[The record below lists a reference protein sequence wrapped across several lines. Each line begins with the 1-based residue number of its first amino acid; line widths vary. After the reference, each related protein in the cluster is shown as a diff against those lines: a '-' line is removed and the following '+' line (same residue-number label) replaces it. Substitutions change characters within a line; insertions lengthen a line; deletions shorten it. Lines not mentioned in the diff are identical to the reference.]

1 MLIDYLM
8 EKEIIRLQVEIK
20 TKLTNILNPLTNS
33 RRSVSKRSAN
43 IKPIFQDYT
52 THGAIYD
59 MKVYT
64 LEYKEFLEFM
74 NSEFFKNNSSYE
86 QNSGD
91 ILTFHCYNPDPLHQ
105 AELQKITEI
114 YKENFISPLENSTR
128 SHFTNTKGQKYP
140 NFIEDLLLKTRKI
153 VYEKAEKEIG
163 IGNIQEQTDS
173 EFVNT
178 ITKRVEGLNKCSAN
192 DKSDP
197 DRVEYYKEEY
207 DVESKY
213 FTEPEMLTLSN
224 TNPTKFIEDFCKN
237 IKWGSKSLKY
247 YKEDTDD
254 FEDFKKF
261 VMKNQFENFF
271 LKTIFPRNC
280 FDDKDEIN
288 WVELEKLYKDPTH
301 YHRQF
306 FFGFGEDISAF
317 KPFKKVYEVMNMNFG
332 NLKNC
337 SELINWTIFL
347 NFFYTKCA
355 IALGTQIPSSIRMIL
370 PKKDFTIKKLDS
382 RHNKQN
388 YLVNIRGTRQVS
400 GLFTQQSKLKF
411 IGFINIKFVH
421 DQYSNN
427 VSFRNW
433 TLFVF
438 HNPDLTDYT
447 FIDFLTGN
455 GNSYPILTNS
465 MNICNTGSILEH
477 DSITYEELKHFNNV
491 LVKEGLTFYMSEL
504 DQITMFISKVDNLD
518 TDPYYSS
525 LKLAKITLSKDVNPL
540 KSSHRYSR
548 GYSILSGPRKTSQ
561 SGGSI
566 NFKYNQKISIDM
578 NNTVDI
584 GLFNKYLDTTI
595 IIDEFPKKQRYECY
609 KKLYKFLLISADE
622 ITYNFLNTE
631 DTTTKY
637 NIAKYITLDNKLFS
651 PVSYKF
657 YALYEIL
664 KSFNL
669 FSLINNKKSILNIG
683 YNLSVVEILNLYN
696 YKINNVDCIIPNS
709 TENYYKYTTD
719 KWKQYIQNMKTI
731 YNFNLV
737 FHENS
742 NYNLVNNELIENK
755 KYNMIIYTNYFIDK
769 DLYIFENFYNTINIF
784 IGALIGLKYTALDGV
799 FIIHFGNVVYRQTAD
814 IYLILKRYFMES
826 HLYYPKISNLAKNSG
841 IMGVFKGF
849 KGCPDRIILELETI
863 LADLQTLYPN
873 NTQDFNVY
881 DPNLRAK
888 YKILKPMERF
898 NKHHKYISGFL
909 DIPDTDVQS
918 VYREIIDFNNKIY
931 LEKLLFVQKV
941 VYLLT
946 NPEESRKIKTPTP
959 DQITSSILYC
969 KKYDI
974 PYFDKFNSSKIN
986 NFISQNI
993 LSEMYG
999 LHEPI
1004 LYKFK
1009 TPFKTATSLA
1019 AKIILK
1025 PQFSKVDAI
1034 VKSGILKSITTGR
1047 NTIKHTQKTSQRKL
1061 SQKKKAKTAK
1071 TAILKSQSSIGSILR
1086 DMFESK
1092 KSNMTNKAT
1101 RLSRVSHLS
1110 SKFHRGQVSL
1120 MDPIFPSNNQL
1131 VQVGRL
1137 IDSRRD
1143 FSKATKRPG
1152 EKYDPQT
1159 QLYDKL
1165 KDQLRYYK
1173 GKGAY
1178 RNVPN
1183 LDITVQQRLG
1193 DSSISQAWLKMYE
1206 IITDC
1211 ELVPQNQSGTFH
1223 SFHLC
1228 EAPGTFINALNNY
1241 IRTKTQYSGF
1251 EWHAQSLNSKTAKI
1265 GDTFGLIKRHPQR
1278 WDWGPTGT
1286 GDITQVENIRYY
1298 KSQIANRSPV
1308 KLITSDCGLEWGNPK
1323 YEFVAFASYVAIL
1336 DILPKGGTM
1345 IYKILSPID
1354 LPLIWNLIYIT
1365 FTNFKEMYF
1374 FKPVQNAQSREFY
1387 IIAKDYLGT
1396 APDVLDKLL
1405 DIVQKWGKLDS
1416 SGYKSK
1422 WIEELDLFGDS
1433 YPEEFVVQIVRI
1445 SEQLSQNYVSS
1456 IERIIYYMDN
1466 VDQLGDEYK
1475 RHIEKYIQEK
1485 NEDWLR
1491 TYKPR
1496 RLEHKW
1502 VL

>member
-8 EKEIIRLQVEIK
+8 EEEIKRLQVEIK
-20 TKLTNILNPLTNS
+20 TKLTNIIIANPLTNS
-33 RRSVSKRSAN
+33 RKTGIVPQRSR
-43 IKPIFQDYT
+43 ITKPIFKDYT

-64 LEYKEFLEFM
+64 PEYKAFLEFM
-74 NSEFFKNNSSYE
+74 NSEFSINNSSYQ

-91 ILTFHCYNPDPLHQ
+91 ILTFHCYDPSGQ

-153 VYEKAEKEIG
+153 VYEKAEKDIG
-163 IGNIQEQTDS
+163 IGNIQEQTDA
-173 EFVNT
+173 EFINT
-178 ITKRVEGLNKCSAN
+178 IKKRVEGLKRCSTN
-192 DKSDP
+192 DISDA
-197 DRVEYYKEEY
+197 DRAEYYREEH
-207 DVESKY
+207 DAESKY
-213 FTEPEMLTLSN
+213 LTEPEMMTLS
-224 TNPTKFIEDFCKN
+224 TSNPTKFIEEFCKN

-247 YKEDTDD
+247 YKEDKDD
-254 FEDFKKF
+254 FEDFKTF
-261 VMKNQFENFF
+261 VVNNSSETLF

-280 FDDKDEIN
+280 FDNTGNIN
-288 WVELEKLYKDPTH
+288 WDELEQLYKDPRH

-370 PKKDFTIKKLDS
+370 PKKDFTIIKLDS
-382 RHNKQN
+382 THNTPPN
-388 YLVNIRGTRQVS
+388 YIVNIRGTRQVS
-400 GLFTQQSKLKF
+400 GLFTPKSKLKF

-421 DQYSNN
+421 DQNPNN

-438 HNPDLTDYT
+438 HNPDITDYT

-491 LVKEGLTFYMSEL
+491 LVKEGLTFYMSQI
-504 DQITMFISKVDNLD
+504 DNITMFISKVDNLD

-540 KSSHRYSR
+540 KSAHRYSR
-548 GYSILSGPRKTSQ
+548 GYSILSGSRITSQ

-566 NFKYNQKISIDM
+566 NFKYNQKKSIDM
-578 NNTVDI
+578 NNTIDI

-595 IIDEFPKKQRYECY
+595 IIDEFPKKLRYECY
-609 KKLYKFLLISADE
+609 KKIYKFLLISADE

-637 NIAKYITLDNKLFS
+637 NIAKYITLENKLFS

-657 YALYEIL
+657 YSLYEIL

-669 FSLINNKKSILNIG
+669 FKIVNNKNSILNIG

-719 KWKQYIQNMKTI
+719 KWKKYIQNMKTT

-742 NYNLVNNELIENK
+742 NYNLINNELLTNK

-784 IGALIGLKYTALDGV
+784 IGALIGLKYTAPDGV
-799 FIIHFGNVVYRQTAD
+799 FIIHFGNVVYCQTAD

-826 HLYYPKISNLAKNSG
+826 HLYYPEIANLAKNSG
-841 IMGVFKGF
+841 VMGVFKGF
-849 KGCPDRIILELETI
+849 KGCPDKVIMELESI
-863 LADLQTLYPN
+863 LADLQTSYPN

-881 DPNLRAK
+881 EPNLRAK
-888 YKILKPMERF
+888 YKILKPMEPSSKR
-898 NKHHKYISGFL
+898 HKYITGFL
-909 DIPDTDVQS
+909 DIPDTDVES
-918 VYREIIDFNNKIY
+918 VYREIIDFNNKTY

-986 NFISQNI
+986 NFISRNI

-1009 TPFKTATSLA
+1009 TPFKTARDLA
-1019 AKIILK
+1019 TKIILK
-1025 PQFSKVDAI
+1025 PHFSKI
-1034 VKSGILKSITTGR
+1034 HGSSNSSSIHSGILKSITPIGR
-1047 NTIKHTQKTSQRKL
+1047 TRKHTRKTSQK
-1061 SQKKKAKTAK
+1061 K
-1071 TAILKSQSSIGSILR
+1071 TAILKSQLSIGSILR
-1086 DMFESK
+1086 DMFETK
-1092 KSNMTNKAT
+1092 KSNMTTKAT
-1101 RLSRVSHLS
+1101 RISPHRSHISIYRIS

-1159 QLYDKL
+1159 QLYDQL
-1165 KDQLRYYK
+1165 KYQFRYYK
-1173 GKGAY
+1173 GKGTN

-1211 ELVPQNQSGTFH
+1211 ELVPQNQTGTFH

-1251 EWHAQSLNSKTAKI
+1251 EWHAQSLNTKHAKI

-1278 WDWGPTGT
+1278 WDWGATGT

-1298 KSQIANRSPV
+1298 KSQIEKRPPV

-1323 YEFVAFASYVAIL
+1323 YEHVAFASYVAIL

-1354 LPLIWNLIYIT
+1354 VPLIWNLIYMT
-1365 FTNFKEMYF
+1365 FTNFKDMAF

-1387 IIAKDYLGT
+1387 IVAKDYLGT
-1396 APDVLDKLL
+1396 SPDVMDKLL
-1405 DIVQKWGKLDS
+1405 DIVDRWDKIKGIS
-1416 SGYKSK
+1416 
-1422 WIEELDLFGDS
+1422 ELDLFGDS
-1433 YPEEFVVQIVRI
+1433 YPEEFVVQVIKI

-1466 VDQLGDEYK
+1466 MDHLGDEYK

>member
-1 MLIDYLM
+1 MIKLITRNQNNLTTLDNYNSYDNYIKICYELHQNNNLVRNSISNDKKLTGIYNYVNRFPLISRS
-8 EKEIIRLQVEIK
+8 ENRNIAKNIITKYNPLDNEYYNLNEIMINFGILNKITKKDKIFNIGSSIAIVEILQFNK
-20 TKLTNILNPLTNS
+20 YNIDNINCIIPYLDS
-33 RRSVSKRSAN
+33 YSKAN
-43 IKPIFQDYT
+43 
-52 THGAIYD
+52 
-59 MKVYT
+59 
-64 LEYKEFLEFM
+64 
-74 NSEFFKNNSSYE
+74 KNN
-86 QNSGD
+86 
-91 ILTFHCYNPDPLHQ
+91 YNKS
-105 AELQKITEI
+105 KI
-114 YKENFISPLENSTR
+114 S
-128 SHFTNTKGQKYP
+128 
-140 NFIEDLLLKTRKI
+140 
-153 VYEKAEKEIG
+153 
-163 IGNIQEQTDS
+163 
-173 EFVNT
+173 T
-178 ITKRVEGLNKCSAN
+178 ITN
-192 DKSDP
+192 
-197 DRVEYYKEEY
+197 
-207 DVESKY
+207 
-213 FTEPEMLTLSN
+213 
-224 TNPTKFIEDFCKN
+224 
-237 IKWGSKSLKY
+237 
-247 YKEDTDD
+247 
-254 FEDFKKF
+254 
-261 VMKNQFENFF
+261 
-271 LKTIFPRNC
+271 
-280 FDDKDEIN
+280 
-288 WVELEKLYKDPTH
+288 
-301 YHRQF
+301 
-306 FFGFGEDISAF
+306 
-317 KPFKKVYEVMNMNFG
+317 
-332 NLKNC
+332 
-337 SELINWTIFL
+337 
-347 NFFYTKCA
+347 
-355 IALGTQIPSSIRMIL
+355 
-370 PKKDFTIKKLDS
+370 
-382 RHNKQN
+382 
-388 YLVNIRGTRQVS
+388 
-400 GLFTQQSKLKF
+400 
-411 IGFINIKFVH
+411 
-421 DQYSNN
+421 
-427 VSFRNW
+427 
-433 TLFVF
+433 
-438 HNPDLTDYT
+438 
-447 FIDFLTGN
+447 
-455 GNSYPILTNS
+455 
-465 MNICNTGSILEH
+465 
-477 DSITYEELKHFNNV
+477 
-491 LVKEGLTFYMSEL
+491 
-504 DQITMFISKVDNLD
+504 
-518 TDPYYSS
+518 
-525 LKLAKITLSKDVNPL
+525 LAKI
-540 KSSHRYSR
+540 
-548 GYSILSGPRKTSQ
+548 
-561 SGGSI
+561 
-566 NFKYNQKISIDM
+566 
-578 NNTVDI
+578 
-584 GLFNKYLDTTI
+584 
-595 IIDEFPKKQRYECY
+595 
-609 KKLYKFLLISADE
+609 YKF
-622 ITYNFLNTE
+622 
-631 DTTTKY
+631 
-637 NIAKYITLDNKLFS
+637 
-651 PVSYKF
+651 
-657 YALYEIL
+657 
-664 KSFNL
+664 
-669 FSLINNKKSILNIG
+669 
-683 YNLSVVEILNLYN
+683 
-696 YKINNVDCIIPNS
+696 
-709 TENYYKYTTD
+709 
-719 KWKQYIQNMKTI
+719 
-731 YNFNLV
+731 
-737 FHENS
+737 NS
-742 NYNLVNNELIENK
+742 NYYNGSHYELPFINTELYNKNNLVI
-755 KYNMIIYTNYFIDK
+755 YNVADIPDTSINI
-769 DLYIFENFYNTINIF
+769 NINIF
-784 IGALIGLKYTALDGV
+784 IGALIGLKYTILDGV
-799 FIIHFGNVVYRQTAD
+799 FIIHYGNVVYRQTAD
-814 IYLILKRYFMES
+814 IYLILKSYFTES
-826 HLYYPKISNLAKNSG
+826 HLYYPEIANLVHNSG
-841 IMGVFKGF
+841 VIGVFKGF
-849 KGCPDRIILELETI
+849 KGCPDRVIMEMESILEELK
-863 LADLQTLYPN
+863 N
-873 NTQDFNVY
+873 
-881 DPNLRAK
+881 
-888 YKILKPMERF
+888 YKNDKLFKIT
-898 NKHHKYISGFL
+898 GFL
-909 DIPDTDVQS
+909 DIPDADIQS

-946 NPEESRKIKTPTP
+946 NPEEYSKIKTPTP

-1009 TPFKTATSLA
+1009 TPFKTARDLA

-1025 PQFSKVDAI
+1025 PHFSKIHGASSI
-1034 VKSGILKSITTGR
+1034 QSGILKSITPIGKTS
-1047 NTIKHTQKTSQRKL
+1047 KHTQKTSLLKPSRK
-1061 SQKKKAKTAK
+1061 K

-1092 KSNMTNKAT
+1092 NMKKMNKSVK
-1101 RLSRVSHLS
+1101 SIWKSE
-1110 SKFHRGQVSL
+1110 SKTHKSLNRFYRGQVSL

-1193 DSSISQAWLKMYE
+1193 DPSISQAWLKMYE

-1298 KSQIANRSPV
+1298 KSQIAKRPPV